1 MNKNNTYSQRS
12 KEKIQEQEKK
22 PRSSRK
28 DKEKQKTCYEN
39 NEERLQEQTR
49 NKHKDL

>member
-1 MNKNNTYSQRS
+1 MNKNNTYYQRI
-12 KEKIQEQEKK
+12 KEKIQEQEQNHDHLG
-22 PRSSRK
+22 K

-39 NEERLQEQTR
+39 NEERLREQTR